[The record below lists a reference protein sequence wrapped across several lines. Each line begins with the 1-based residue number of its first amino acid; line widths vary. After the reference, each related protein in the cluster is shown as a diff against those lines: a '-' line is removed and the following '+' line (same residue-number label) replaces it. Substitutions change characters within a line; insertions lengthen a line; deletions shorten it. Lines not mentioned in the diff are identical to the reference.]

1 MPTRILPFTA
11 LCAVIA
17 LPCAAQSLSPQDK
30 LPALPDGKVWKLV
43 WNDEFDGTRI
53 DETKWERQ
61 EYQRRDGWWD
71 RRASALDGEGH
82 LLVYCFREGDRYLD
96 GSLRTKGKFEHTYG
110 YYVCRAQLQREVG
123 HWSAFW
129 LMGDGV
135 GKIGDEGRDGTE
147 VDIFEKPSLDNV
159 VCHALHWDGYGE
171 HHKSA
176 SAKAEVP
183 GVMDGYHDFALWWSP
198 EEYVFYVDGKETWR
212 TGAGGVCR
220 APLFIKLTDEVG
232 KWAGDIARAELP
244 DAFIVDYVRVY
255 DVVAAP

>member
-61 EYQRRDGWWD
+61 EYQRRDGWWE
-71 RRASALDGEGH
+71 RRASPLDGEGH

-110 YYVCRAQLQREVG
+110 YYVFRAQLQREVG

-129 LMGDGV
+129 LQSPSLGQPLGDPAAA
-135 GKIGDEGRDGTE
+135 GTE
-147 VDIFEKPSLDNV
+147 IDIFEYLRKDGDRDLVRSWASDIEDGTMRQAERSARSPAV
-159 VCHALHWDGYGE
+159 AGPIALMPDAHFGLGATIGSVIPTE
-171 HHKSA
+171 SA
-176 SAKAEVP
+176 IIPAAV
-183 GVMDGYHDFALWWSP
+183 G
-198 EEYVFYVDGKETWR
+198 VDG
-212 TGAGGVCR
+212 GCGMVCLLYKSPR
-220 APLFIKLTDEVG
+220 PRDS
-232 KWAGDIARAELP
+232 
-244 DAFIVDYVRVY
+244 
-255 DVVAAP
+255 